1 MSKGCDNT
9 KYDRTMLLLLHG
21 FLDFW
26 YIWNHQIPELGEEFC
41 VVVPDL
47 RGYGDTTKP
56 ANTSTYLMKHL
67 VEDVRLLIDKLN
79 SDKQR
84 KVVLIGHDWG
94 GMIGFV
100 FATLNEKMIEGLI
113 IINGM
118 HPLAFAR
125 RLLESVTQMKMSWYF
140 LPFRHE
146 DVPEKYLIMR
156 DFTFFDK
163 VHRGFTPDEENS
175 HKYMFSQNGSLTGAL
190 SYYRAFN
197 EDSDQL
203 KKFDYRKINVSALI
217 LWAEEDAFLTTPIAT
232 YNQVWLKSSKI
243 VYYAKAGHWVLREC
257 SKEVTERISTFVKS
271 IGGTSKPSSNYA
283 VKERTSNDLCEE
295 SNTPR
300 KSWISTVF
308 AWLPR
313 NVSIPTLVAE

>member
-1 MSKGCDNT
+1 
-9 KYDRTMLLLLHG
+9 
-21 FLDFW
+21 
-26 YIWNHQIPELGEEFC
+26 
-41 VVVPDL
+41 
-47 RGYGDTTKP
+47 
-56 ANTSTYLMKHL
+56 
-67 VEDVRLLIDKLN
+67 
-79 SDKQR
+79 
-84 KVVLIGHDWG
+84 
-94 GMIGFV
+94 MIGFV

-257 SKEVTERISTFVKS
+257 SKEVTERISTLLLS
-271 IGGTSKPSSNYA
+271 Q
-283 VKERTSNDLCEE
+283 RLNDLLDGLDFCF
-295 SNTPR
+295 S
-300 KSWISTVF
+300 VF
-308 AWLPR
+308 APHCFLELR
-313 NVSIPTLVAE
+313 RYTS